1 LEVVGEE
8 APVDRAVAEDF
19 PVEVEILAAAAAE
32 EICRMPFSK
41 AKRRKFQERRHLI
54 GGLLLIALIFGGHY
68 IPEMFTLL
76 VLVAVTWL
84 TMVSIAGLRKAI
96 AISFFGFLIPFT
108 IFAFRHWETFHGE
121 AVGIRSSV
129 EISLDLTV
137 LCSMVYAAIAWV
149 KSILRARQ
157 AGFDEVLGACN
168 LYMWI
173 ATIFACFYTLIS
185 KFDHNAFHLQK
196 ALQKALHQETEI
208 NALRQN
214 FDTLFYFSFV
224 TQTTLGYG
232 DIVPVAHVARALA
245 VTQAIIGQFYV
256 AVVLTYILNLWIRD
270 LGRHVT
276 PKTTPPAE
284 EEKPLQ

>member
-1 LEVVGEE
+1 MSRLS
-8 APVDRAVAEDF
+8 DR
-19 PVEVEILAAAAAE
+19 
-32 EICRMPFSK
+32 
-41 AKRRKFQERRHLI
+41 RRKLQERRHLI
-54 GGLLLIALIFGGHY
+54 GGLLLVALIFGGHY
-68 IPEMFTLL
+68 IPEMLTLL

-84 TMVSIAGLRKAI
+84 TMVSIAGLRNAI
-96 AISFFGFLIPFT
+96 AISFVGFLIPFT
-108 IFAFRHWETFHGE
+108 IFAFRHWETFQGE

-149 KSILRARQ
+149 KSILRARK

-173 ATIFACFYTLIS
+173 AVIFACFYTLIS
-185 KFDHNAFHLQK
+185 KFDHSAFHN
-196 ALQKALHQETEI
+196 HEI
-208 NALRQN
+208 LNKGMGVNTLRES

-232 DIVPVAHVARALA
+232 DIVPFAHLARALA

-270 LGRHVT
+270 LGRHVV
-276 PKTTPPAE
+276 PKTTRSAE
-284 EEKPLQ
+284 EEKPPQ

>member
-1 LEVVGEE
+1 
-8 APVDRAVAEDF
+8 
-19 PVEVEILAAAAAE
+19 
-32 EICRMPFSK
+32 
-41 AKRRKFQERRHLI
+41 
-54 GGLLLIALIFGGHY
+54 
-68 IPEMFTLL
+68 
-76 VLVAVTWL
+76 
-84 TMVSIAGLRKAI
+84 
-96 AISFFGFLIPFT
+96 
-108 IFAFRHWETFHGE
+108 
-121 AVGIRSSV
+121 
-129 EISLDLTV
+129 
-137 LCSMVYAAIAWV
+137 V